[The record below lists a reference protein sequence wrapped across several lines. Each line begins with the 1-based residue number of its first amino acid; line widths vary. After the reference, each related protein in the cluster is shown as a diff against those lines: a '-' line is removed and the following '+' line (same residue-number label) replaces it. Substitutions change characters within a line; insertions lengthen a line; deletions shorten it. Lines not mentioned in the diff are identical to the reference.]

1 MLHFK
6 FVKECFE
13 DRGCFEYRH
22 PVRREP
28 HERNLWAG
36 ILRDFLYTKKFFS
49 STRKIKKIPS
59 KMGTQPRS
67 RPRIVPIFKGN
78 FRKYEVFVGIK
89 RRKTCI
95 YPLAARVSKQSS
107 LRAAGFAGRLVIPS
121 GPERPRPSPPKPR
134 PEHPPMP
141 FARRRFTCYSHKNTL
156 HLT

>member
-78 FRKYEVFVGIK
+78 FQKYEVFVGK
-89 RRKTCI
+89 RNEKFSI
-95 YPLAARVSKQSS
+95 YP
-107 LRAAGFAGRLVIPS
+107 
-121 GPERPRPSPPKPR
+121 PP
-134 PEHPPMP
+134 P
-141 FARRRFTCYSHKNTL
+141 FLTKIFLYIYRKLMHKNKICNFDKL
-156 HLT
+156 NFFLFHQRQIQKHILKRKN